1 LNSQLLVLDLA
12 LDTSTPSGALM
23 GNIMASFAEYERQ
36 LIGQRTSAALQQKK
50 AQGARLGRPRTLDP
64 AVTRRIVAEQA
75 EGRTLTA
82 IANGLNADAV
92 PTARGGR
99 CWFPSTVAGVLR
111 SADLD
116 RVALTR
122 SA

>member
-1 LNSQLLVLDLA
+1 MAGV
-12 LDTSTPSGALM
+12 
-23 GNIMASFAEYERQ
+23 MASFAEYERH

-64 AVTRRIVAEQA
+64 DVTARIVSERSA
-75 EGRTLTA
+75 GKSLPS
-82 IANGLNADAV
+82 IARGLNEDEV

-99 CWFPSTVAGVLR
+99 AWLPGTVWGVLR
-111 SADLD
+111 SAALD
-116 RVALTR
+116 QEAATR